1 MCVRIVCM
9 RVFEDQK
16 EKHFL
21 LITSLLSFLI
31 GILYIWKG
39 FQEDFFIGTY
49 VVIAMTFLYIP
60 MVWIFK
66 RPGFTVFNLFYSVV
80 LVFIIAFNQT
90 YLYNNFTGLIAV
102 FIVMMLVPKYKYQT
116 ITLYFL
122 AVSVAFA
129 LNEENLNHYFIH
141 ITRSAWLLHII
152 NHLLETKYER
162 RKLILFEDERK
173 ILEVLSKN
181 NLQKSIELD
190 GFSESTI
197 YRRIRAAMKRN
208 NMTKKQLIEEF
219 IKEKNES

>member
-1 MCVRIVCM
+1 M
-9 RVFEDQK
+9 RVFEDKK
-16 EKHFL
+16 EKQFL
-21 LITSLLSFLI
+21 LITSLLSFTI

-39 FQEDFFIGTY
+39 FQEEFYIGTY
-49 VVIAMTFLYIP
+49 VVIAMAFLYIP
-60 MVWIFK
+60 IIWIFR
-66 RPGFTVFNLFYSVV
+66 RPGFTVFNLIYSVI

-102 FIVMMLVPKYKYQT
+102 FIVMMVFPKFKIQT
-116 ITLYFL
+116 VIIYFV

-141 ITRSAWLLHII
+141 IARSAWLLHII
-152 NHLLETKYER
+152 NHLLATKYER
-162 RKLILFEDERK
+162 RKLILFDDERK
-173 ILEVLSKN
+173 ILEALSKN
-181 NLQKSIELD
+181 NLQKSIELN

-208 NMTKKQLIEEF
+208 NMTKKQLLEEF